1 MANQS
6 GPVLFVCVCAIVCS
20 TIAGAAKEKIT
31 FTAKESGPYQAK
43 PASCEIQVFQES
55 KPDAA
60 YVDVG
65 VINFHDERHRAKDG
79 ALKLEVVL
87 PKLKA
92 KACSVGADALVD
104 VRVTEV
110 RRPEFVMYNVRAIVA
125 RFGKSP

>member
-1 MANQS
+1 MANHP
-6 GPVLFVCVCAIVCS
+6 GRLFLCLCAIVCS
-20 TIAGAAKEKIT
+20 TRPGVAKEKLT
-31 FTAKESGPYQAK
+31 FTPKESGPYQAK
-43 PASCEIQVFQES
+43 PASCEIQVFQEES
-55 KPDAA
+55 KPDGA

-92 KACSVGADALVD
+92 KACSVGGDALVA

-110 RRPEFVMYNVRAIVA
+110 RRLEFVMFNVRATVA
-125 RFGKSP
+125 RFTKSP

>member
-1 MANQS
+1 MANHA
-6 GPVLFVCVCAIVCS
+6 GRWLLVCICAIVCA
-20 TIAGAAKEKIT
+20 TGPGEAKEKLT
-31 FTAKESGPYQAK
+31 FTPKESGPYQAK

-55 KPDAA
+55 KPDGD
-60 YVDVG
+60 YVDLG

-110 RRPEFVMYNVRAIVA
+110 RHLEFVMFNVRATVA
-125 RFGKSP
+125 RFAKSP